1 MDIQLDTIRALLRPT
16 LGYDSFAAGFISATR
31 PDQGIPTACINA
43 KGVLRFNPEF
53 VDRYVRTEA
62 DLFCLVFHE
71 LLHPAFGHFIHGADE
86 LTNIACDAIINSVI
100 ANLFREESAS
110 GCLFEAFYPERG
122 LSAILRPRSKLSYS
136 RYRRLYELL
145 YPSHSSGRTRLSA
158 GEVIQTLK
166 ALAPNEPQHIVLL
179 GSHAPSGDGGGDPRE
194 GTGWP
199 DKISAEVSREIL
211 QAIRSS
217 GTSAGYFDNLI
228 DLIIEVLKTKST
240 IREDLLLGYA
250 TRKKL
255 DSFFDEQQRP
265 RRITSPFPLNP
276 SRRDVVL
283 LSAGIWPGLF
293 RNRQPEVTQRQ
304 KGIAIY
310 LDVSGSVNDHL
321 PAILGVLAHYRNR
334 IGTVYQFSNRVAE
347 VSFDRLCSGR
357 IHTTYGTDFDCV
369 ARSILENEYERAV
382 VITDG
387 IASLAQEHEQD
398 LKKNGVRLLTI
409 LFGGPETCEAL
420 EPVGE
425 VAQLEDLA
433 H

>member
-1 MDIQLDTIRALLRPT
+1 MEIHLATIRALLRPT
-16 LGYDSFAAGFISATR
+16 LGYDSFAAGFISATK

-43 KGVLRFNPEF
+43 KGVLRYNPEF
-53 VDRYVRTEA
+53 VNQYIRTEA

-100 ANLFREESAS
+100 ANLFREESGS
-110 GCLFEAFYPERG
+110 GRLFEVFYPERG

-145 YPSHSSGRTRLSA
+145 YPYYSSRGTRLSA

-166 ALAPNEPQHIVLL
+166 TLAQGTPQPIVLL
-179 GSHAPSGDGGGDPRE
+179 GSHAPLPGADGTKSE
-194 GTGWP
+194 AVGWP
-199 DKISAEVSREIL
+199 DKICAEISRDIL
-211 QAIRSS
+211 NAIRSS

-228 DLIIEVLKTKST
+228 DLIVEVLKTKST

-276 SRRDVVL
+276 SRRDMVL
-283 LSAGIWPGLF
+283 LTAGIWPGLF
-293 RNRQPEVTQRQ
+293 RNRQPEVTLHR
-304 KGIAIY
+304 KGVAIY

-321 PAILGVLAHYRNR
+321 PEILGVLAHYRSR

-347 VSFDRLCSGR
+347 VSFDQLCSGR
-357 IHTTYGTDFDCV
+357 VHTTYGTDFNCV
-369 ARSILENEYERAV
+369 ALSILENEYERAV

-387 IASLAQEHEQD
+387 IACLDESQGLD

-409 LFGGPETCEAL
+409 LFGGPESCDAL
-420 EPVGE
+420 EPFGE

>member
-1 MDIQLDTIRALLRPT
+1 MDIHLDTIRGLMRPT
-16 LGYDSFAAGFISATR
+16 LGYDSFAAGFISATK
-31 PDQGIPTACINA
+31 PDPGLPTACINA
-43 KGVLRFNPEF
+43 NGVLRYNQEF
-53 VDRYVRTEA
+53 VNRYVRTEA

-145 YPSHSSGRTRLSA
+145 YPCHSSGRTRLSA

-166 ALAPNEPQHIVLL
+166 ALTPHEPQQIVLL
-179 GSHAPSGDGGGDPRE
+179 GSHAPMNDGGVDTRE
-194 GTGWP
+194 GMGWP
-199 DKISAEVSREIL
+199 DKITAGVSREIL

-228 DLIIEVLKTKST
+228 DLIVEVLKTKST

-276 SRRDVVL
+276 SRRDMVL
-283 LSAGIWPGLF
+283 LTAGIWPGLF
-293 RNRQPEVTQRQ
+293 RNRQPEVTQRR

-321 PAILGVLAHYRNR
+321 PEILGVLAHYRSR

-357 IHTTYGTDFDCV
+357 VHTTYGTDFDCV
-369 ARSILENEYERAV
+369 ARSILENAYEQAV

-387 IASLAQEHEQD
+387 IASLTESHGQD
-398 LKKNGVRLLTI
+398 LKKNAVRLLTI
-409 LFGGPETCEAL
+409 LFGGPESCEAL
-420 EPVGE
+420 DPFGDQVL
-425 VAQLEDLA
+425 LEEMVN
-433 H
+433 

>member
-1 MDIQLDTIRALLRPT
+1 MDIHLDTIRALLRPT
-16 LGYDSFAAGFISATR
+16 LGYDSFAAGFISAVK
-31 PDQGIPTACINA
+31 PDSGIPTACINA
-43 KGVLRFNPEF
+43 KGVLRYNPEF
-53 VDRYVRTEA
+53 VARYVRTEA

-71 LLHPAFGHFIHGADE
+71 LLHPAFGHFVHGADE

-166 ALAPNEPQHIVLL
+166 ALAPNQQQHIVLL
-179 GSHAPSGDGGGDPRE
+179 GSHTPSGDGAGAPRE
-194 GTGWP
+194 DTGWP
-199 DKISAEVSREIL
+199 DKITAKVSREIL

-228 DLIIEVLKTKST
+228 DLIVEVLKTKST

-276 SRRDVVL
+276 SRRDMVL
-283 LSAGIWPGLF
+283 LTAGIWPGLF
-293 RNRQPEVTQRQ
+293 RNRQPEVTQRR

-321 PAILGVLAHYRNR
+321 PEILGVLVHYRNR
-334 IGTVYQFSNRVAE
+334 IGTIYQFSNRVAE

-357 IHTTYGTDFDCV
+357 VHTTYGTDFDCV
-369 ARSILENEYERAV
+369 ARSILENEYENAV

-387 IASLAQEHEQD
+387 YAD
-398 LKKNGVRLLTI
+398 LDEANAVAFKKGSVCLLTI
-409 LFGGPETCEAL
+409 LFGGAEGCKVL
-420 EPVGE
+420 EPFG
-425 VAQLEDLA
+425 DLLRLDEIRT
-433 H
+433 